1 MPLVTDD
8 RRLPKPAGFARA
20 WENLKPY
27 LAATAIV
34 GIASAVAPVLQRLPH
49 ANNSLLFLT
58 GVLITAVRYGVWPSV
73 YASLLSF
80 VVYNLLFTPPF
91 YTFDVGEEGD
101 VATLVFFL
109 VMASITGNLAARM
122 REASHK
128 QELALHHIAALQDF
142 TRSAAAAASCADV
155 LKALTWHLA
164 GHFGADCIAEVPMGD
179 DSEAAVATGHATTDG
194 AVSADTMRQRMLTGQ
209 WSRWP
214 IRMNRGA
221 DGYVAADVTQP
232 GPDAEQYAG
241 AIIDQAAVALDR
253 IMLVAELENAKL
265 ATEREQLRTSL
276 LSSVS
281 HDLRTPLASIV
292 GAASSLVEYE
302 QTLNS
307 ANRSALLNSVLDETH
322 RLDRYIQNLLD
333 MTRLGHGPLVLD
345 RDWEDTRDLVSAAV
359 RRLRLTDDVRVKTRI
374 DEDAQF
380 IYVHGDLIEQVLVNL
395 LANAVRY
402 TPAGNP
408 VVVAARMDGGDVL
421 VDVADCGPG
430 IPAADLERVF
440 DLFYRVHERDRKNGT
455 GLGLSICR
463 GIARAHGGDVTAH
476 TRPDGPGAV
485 LRLRLP
491 RVLPASGGFSS

>member
-8 RRLPKPAGFARA
+8 RRLPKPAGIARL
-20 WENLKPY
+20 WESLRPY
-27 LAATAIV
+27 LAATAII
-34 GIASAVAPVLQRLPH
+34 GIASAIAPVLQRLPH

-58 GVLITAVRYGVWPSV
+58 GVLITAIRYGVWPSV

-80 VVYNLLFTPPF
+80 VVYNLLLTPPYF
-91 YTFDVGEEGD
+91 TFDVGEEGD
-101 VATLVFFL
+101 LATLVFFL
-109 VMASITGNLAARM
+109 LMASITGNLAARM

-128 QELALHHIAALQDF
+128 QELALRHIAALQDF

-155 LKALTWHLA
+155 LKALTRHLS
-164 GHFGADCIAEVPMGD
+164 GHFGADCIAEVRAD
-179 DSEAAVATGHATTDG
+179 ADSETAAAYGTASDG
-194 AVSADTMRQRMLTGQ
+194 AVSFDAMRRRMQSGH

-214 IRMNRGA
+214 IRLNRGT
-221 DGYVAADVTQP
+221 DGYVAADVSER
-232 GPDAEQYAG
+232 GPDAQRYAS
-241 AIIDQAAVALDR
+241 AIVDQATVALDR
-253 IMLVAELENAKL
+253 VMLVSELESAKL
-265 ATEREQLRTSL
+265 ATEREHLRASL

-292 GAASSLVEYE
+292 GAATSLVEYE
-302 QTLNS
+302 QSLKP
-307 ANRSALLNSVLDETH
+307 ADRSALMNTILDETH

-333 MTRLGHGPLVLD
+333 MTRLGHGPLVLE

-359 RRLRLTDDVRVKTRI
+359 RRLRLADNVRVETRI
-374 DEDAQF
+374 DADAQL

-402 TPAGNP
+402 TPAGSQ
-408 VVVAARMDGGDVL
+408 VVVEAGMSGGDVL
-421 VDVADCGPG
+421 IDVADRGPG
-430 IPAADLERVF
+430 IPPADLERVF
-440 DLFYRVHERDRKNGT
+440 DLFYRVHDRDRQSGT

-476 TRPDGPGAV
+476 TRPDGPGAI

-491 RVLPASGGFSS
+491 KLLPASGLPS